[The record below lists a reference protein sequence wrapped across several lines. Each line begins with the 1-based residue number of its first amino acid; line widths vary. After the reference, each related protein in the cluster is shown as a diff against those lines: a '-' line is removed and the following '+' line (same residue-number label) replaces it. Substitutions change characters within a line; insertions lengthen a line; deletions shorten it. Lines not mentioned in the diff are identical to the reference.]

1 MPAANCAAASD
12 QPSDATP
19 PYSSAPPLQHA
30 VTPSVGEP
38 PAVEPG
44 QPPST
49 AATSTTYLPNPSESA
64 IPSQCT
70 KPPSLHLS
78 LNV

>member
-12 QPSDATP
+12 QPSDATT
-19 PYSSAPPLQHA
+19 PYSSAPPLQHT

-38 PAVEPG
+38 HVVEPG
-44 QPPST
+44 QLPCT
-49 AATSTTYLPNPSESA
+49 AATSTTHVPNPRESA
-64 IPSQCT
+64 ISSQST

-78 LNV
+78 LEV